1 MNKNEINKTLYKKGR
16 INIYTGDGL
25 IQIQPLHSADVNV
38 FKEKFEFCLADV
50 DLTRN
55 EAKIDLNTSKGLRLN
70 REPEPPQPSL
80 QESKTHLVTH
90 ANEARVNKVDIKEL
104 CENYSKPLV
113 EQPVKEATILIP
125 QMKFYSQ
132 SPVVESRRQQEPLT
146 TRILKDFDNFDNN
159 QAKKVQF
166 LTKAVQEEPSVLKSA
181 TNTPSIATLLTK
193 RVPPTRNVKSKVIDQ
208 ENVNQQ
214 ENGTSIESWNRLGS
228 RSRSFG

>member
-1 MNKNEINKTLYKKGR
+1 MFKVNKTEINKTLYKTER
-16 INIYTGDGL
+16 INIYTTDGL
-25 IQIQPLHSADVNV
+25 IQIQPLHSADVNL

-55 EAKIDLNTSKGLRLN
+55 EAKINLNSSKGLRLN
-70 REPEPPQPSL
+70 REPEPPQPQIPEPKEHIITPL
-80 QESKTHLVTH
+80 
-90 ANEARVNKVDIKEL
+90 NETRVNRVDIKEL

-113 EQPVKEATILIP
+113 EQPMKEAVIIIP

-132 SPVVESRRQQEPLT
+132 SPVVESRRLQEPLT
-146 TRILKDFDNFDNN
+146 KRILNDFDNFDNN

-166 LTKAVQEEPSVLKSA
+166 MNKVEQPVLKSA

-193 RVPPTRNVKSKVIDQ
+193 RVPPTRSVKSKVVDQ
-208 ENVNQQ
+208 ENLNQQ
-214 ENGTSIESWNRLGS
+214 ENGSSIESWNRLGS